1 MKAAAAITLCA
12 GLQHGNDNIT
22 PEFWLFVHGARAAMT
37 RAASLI

>member
-1 MKAAAAITLCA
+1 MKAAAALTLCA
-12 GLQHGNDNIT
+12 GLLHGNDDTI